1 MKDLSLH
8 LMDIAQNSIVAGA
21 DNISLILEIIEDPKR
36 LVCEI
41 IDNGRGM
48 DAEFL
53 KSVTDPFK
61 TSRTTRNVGL
71 GIPLL
76 KLSAE
81 MAGGNLTLKSEPLKG
96 TKIKAE
102 FSVGHIDRI
111 PLGDISGTITMLIMA
126 HPEITWKIRFSS
138 LNCVFELNT
147 DEIKN
152 QLGDVPINNVDVI
165 GWIQNTV
172 NEGIKAVFGGVLDE
186 VD

>member
-1 MKDLSLH
+1 
-8 LMDIAQNSIVAGA
+8 MDIAQNSIVAGA
-21 DNISLILEIIEDPKR
+21 DNISLILEIIENPRK

-41 IDNGRGM
+41 SDNGRGM

-61 TSRTTRNVGL
+61 TTRTTRNVGL

-81 MAGGNLTLKSEPLKG
+81 MAEGSLTIKSVPLKG
-96 TKIKAE
+96 TVLKAE
-102 FSVGHIDRI
+102 FLVGHIDRI
-111 PLGDISGTITMLIMA
+111 PIGDISGTITMLIMA
-126 HPEITWKIRFSS
+126 HPEITWKIQFSS
-138 LNCVFELNT
+138 LKCVFELNT

-152 QLGDVPINNVDVI
+152 QLGEVPISNIDVLE
-165 GWIQNTV
+165 WIQNTV